1 MTIPLNDK
9 KTLIVGVLMT
19 LGITILGGFII
30 TSFMLPNCND
40 FLC

>member
-1 MTIPLNDK
+1 MIMPLGDK
-9 KTLIVGVLMT
+9 KTLIIGILVT

-30 TSFMLPNCND
+30 TSFILPDCKD

>member
-1 MTIPLNDK
+1 MTLNDK
-9 KTLIVGVLMT
+9 KTLIVGILVT

-30 TSFMLPNCND
+30 TSFMMPNCKD

>member
-1 MTIPLNDK
+1 MVMPLNDK
-9 KTLIVGVLMT
+9 KTLIVGILVT

-30 TSFMLPNCND
+30 TSFMTPNCKD